1 MEENKQNEKAIPL
14 DFIREFLEK
23 KEKETKERGLDH
35 FSEYDYWG
43 YMMINELI
51 IAWNESNRNGATT

>member
-23 KEKETKERGLDH
+23 KEKENKERGLDH

-51 IAWNESNRNGATT
+51 IAWNESNKNGATT

>member
-23 KEKETKERGLDH
+23 KEKETKERGIDH
-35 FSEYDYWG
+35 FPEYDYWG

-51 IAWNESNRNGATT
+51 IAWNESNKNGATT

>member
-23 KEKETKERGLDH
+23 KEEETKERGLDS

>member
-1 MEENKQNEKAIPL
+1 MEEKLQKENSIPL

-23 KEKETKERGLDH
+23 KENETKERGLDH

-51 IAWNESNRNGATT
+51 IAWNESNKNGTTS

>member
-23 KEKETKERGLDH
+23 KEEETKERGLDH

-43 YMMINELI
+43 YIMIDELI
-51 IAWNESNRNGATT
+51 IAWNESNKNGATT